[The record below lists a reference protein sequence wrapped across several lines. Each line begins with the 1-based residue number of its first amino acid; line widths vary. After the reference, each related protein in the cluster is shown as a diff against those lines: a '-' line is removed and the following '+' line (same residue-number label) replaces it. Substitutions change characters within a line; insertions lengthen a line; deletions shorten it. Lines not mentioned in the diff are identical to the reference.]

1 MRVFGGTRANGIR
14 MAWRSRTRTYL
25 KSFNHKAQR
34 ISCRFQA
41 DRRGAVAL
49 IFGLSSIVLLG
60 LVGGGIDYGR
70 ISYRRSQMQNA
81 VDAAVLAGG
90 NTLKLAPSNSSA
102 VASIVERIIGEQAP
116 SPPDRPLSVQVT
128 VGSDKTSVAATAA
141 DNFKLAFGGF
151 VGLKSVPIAV
161 RSTVRI
167 MGKMRLCLLTLD
179 PAAKGS
185 LHLEKNAN
193 LSATAC
199 SLYANSTNAQAIQGD
214 DNAIAKAETI
224 CAVGGA
230 KTDRAN
236 FAPPVTA
243 GCPAIKDPLAA
254 AVTAPAP
261 GACVT
266 VSSTAGPGPGKGPG
280 GPAAGNVAVT
290 ANTTLDPGTYC
301 GGLHITGSAN
311 VTLNPGVY
319 IIKDGP
325 LIVDQQATMA
335 GQDVG
340 FYFMGDAA
348 GVRFDTNTTISLTA
362 PVSGPLA
369 GFLMTEEPSVSAPVP
384 PPPGPKGSPPSPP
397 SPPSK
402 PLREYRI
409 ISNNARTMLGTIYL
423 PAGRLIIDG
432 SAAVSDQSAYT
443 VVVVQLL
450 DLYDGPT
457 LYLNA
462 NYDATSVPVPKGVG
476 PISGKLVLTQ

>member
-1 MRVFGGTRANGIR
+1 
-14 MAWRSRTRTYL
+14 MARQSRTHAYRVPYW
-25 KSFNHKAQR
+25 QR
-34 ISCRFQA
+34 ALQTWQRFHA

-49 IFGLSSIVLLG
+49 IFALTSVVLLG
-60 LVGGGIDYGR
+60 LVGGGIDYSR
-70 ISYRRSQMQNA
+70 IAYRRSQLQSA
-81 VDAAVLAGG
+81 VDNATLAAG
-90 NTLKLAPSNSSA
+90 NALKLAPSNTTA
-102 VASIVERIIGEQAP
+102 VASIVQRIIVENAP
-116 SPPDRPLSVQVT
+116 SPPDRPLTVQVSVT
-128 VGSDKTSVAATAA
+128 SDKTGVSASAT
-141 DNFKLAFGGF
+141 DNFKLTFGAF
-151 VGLKSVPIAV
+151 VGVKVVPITA
-161 RSTVRI
+161 RSTATV

-179 PAAKGS
+179 PAATGS

-193 LSATAC
+193 LSATSC
-199 SLYANSTNAQAIQGD
+199 SLYANSKDAKAIQGD
-214 DNAIAKAETI
+214 DNAIAKADRI
-224 CAVGGA
+224 CSVGGSSTA
-230 KTDRAN
+230 RAN
-236 FAPPVTA
+236 FAPPVTT
-243 GCPAIKDPLAA
+243 GCPAINDPLASI
-254 AVTAPAP
+254 VTAPPP
-261 GACVT
+261 GGCVT
-266 VSSTAGPGPGKGPG
+266 VSSAAGPGPGKGPG

-290 ANTTLDPGTYC
+290 ASTTLDPGTYC
-301 GGLHITGSAN
+301 GGLHITGTAK

-325 LIVDQQATMA
+325 LIVDQQASMS
-335 GQDVG
+335 GQNVG

-348 GVRFDTNTTISLTA
+348 GLRFDANTTISLSA

-369 GFLMTEEPSVSAPVP
+369 GFLMTEQPSVSAPVP
-384 PPPGPKGSPPSPP
+384 PPPGPKGSPPPPP

-443 VVVVQLL
+443 VIAVQLL

-476 PISGKLVLTQ
+476 PVNGKVVLTQ

>member
-1 MRVFGGTRANGIR
+1 
-14 MAWRSRTRTYL
+14 
-25 KSFNHKAQR
+25 
-34 ISCRFQA
+34 
-41 DRRGAVAL
+41 
-49 IFGLSSIVLLG
+49 
-60 LVGGGIDYGR
+60 
-70 ISYRRSQMQNA
+70 MQNA
-81 VDAAVLAGG
+81 ADAAVLAGG
-90 NTLKLAPSNSSA
+90 NTLKLSPSNSTA
-102 VASIVERIIGEQAP
+102 VASIVQRIIGEQAS

-128 VGSDKTSVAATAA
+128 VGSEKTSVSATAT
-141 DNFKLAFGGF
+141 DNFKLAFGAF
-151 VGLKSVPIAV
+151 VGIKVVPITV
-161 RSTVRI
+161 RSTVTI

-199 SLYANSTNAQAIQGD
+199 SLYANSTNAKAIQGD
-214 DNAIAKAETI
+214 NDAIAKADTI
-224 CAVGGA
+224 CSVGGA
-230 KTDRAN
+230 STNRAN
-236 FAPPVTA
+236 FAPPVTT
-243 GCPAIKDPLAA
+243 GCPAIKDPL
-254 AVTAPAP
+254 VGTITAPTP

-266 VSSTAGPGPGKGPG
+266 VSMTAGPGPGKGPG

-290 ANTTLDPGTYC
+290 ASTTLDPGTYC
-301 GGLHITGSAN
+301 GGLHITSTAN
-311 VTLNPGVY
+311 VTLNPGIY

-325 LIVDQQATMA
+325 LIVDGQASMT
-335 GQDVG
+335 GQDVA
-340 FYFMGDAA
+340 FYFMGNAA
-348 GVRFDTNTTISLTA
+348 GVRFDTNTTISLAA

-369 GFLMTEEPSVSAPVP
+369 GFLMTEEPSVSDPVP

-397 SPPSK
+397 GPPSK

-432 SAAVSDQSAYT
+432 SAAVSDQSAHT

-476 PISGKLVLTQ
+476 PIGGKLILTQ

>member
-1 MRVFGGTRANGIR
+1 
-14 MAWRSRTRTYL
+14 MAWPGRTRTYHRSLL
-25 KSFNHKAQR
+25 KPLHHVWQCFR
-34 ISCRFQA
+34 T
-41 DRRGAVAL
+41 DRGGAVAL
-49 IFGLSSIVLLG
+49 IFALASMVLFGLA
-60 LVGGGIDYGR
+60 GGGIDYSR
-70 ISYRRSQMQNA
+70 MAYRRSQIQNA

-90 NTLKLAPSNSSA
+90 NSMKLAPSNADA
-102 VASIVERIIGEQAP
+102 VVSIVQRIINEQAP
-116 SPPDRPLSVQVT
+116 SPPDRPLSIRVT
-128 VGSDKTSVAATAA
+128 VSSDKTSVSASAT
-141 DNFKLAFGGF
+141 DNFKLAFGAF
-151 VGLKSVPIAV
+151 VGMKVAPITA
-161 RSTVRI
+161 RSTATI
-167 MGKMRLCLLTLD
+167 TGKMRLCLLTLD

-199 SLYANSTNAQAIQGD
+199 SLYAVSKNGQAIQGD
-214 DNAIAKAETI
+214 DNAIARAETI

-230 KTDRAN
+230 STARAN
-236 FAPPVTA
+236 FAPPVRA
-243 GCPAIKDPLAA
+243 GCPAIKDPLAGTI
-254 AVTAPAP
+254 TAPAP

-266 VSSTAGPGPGKGPG
+266 VSPTAGPGPGKGPG

-290 ANTTLDPGTYC
+290 ADTTLNPGTYC
-301 GGLHITGSAN
+301 GGLHITGTAS

-325 LIVDQQATMA
+325 LIVDKTASMT
-335 GQDVG
+335 GQNVG
-340 FYFMGDAA
+340 FYFMGNAA
-348 GVRFDTNTTISLTA
+348 GVLFDASTTISLTA

-443 VVVVQLL
+443 VIVTQLL

-476 PISGKLVLTQ
+476 PVNGKILLTQ

>member
-1 MRVFGGTRANGIR
+1 
-14 MAWRSRTRTYL
+14 MAWRSRTRTNL
-25 KSFNHKAQR
+25 APARQHPQR
-34 ISCRFQA
+34 VWRRFQA
-41 DRRGAVAL
+41 DHRGAVAL
-49 IFGLSSIVLLG
+49 IFALAGTVLLG
-60 LVGGGIDYGR
+60 LVGGGIDYTR
-70 ISYRRSQMQNA
+70 MVYRRSQMQNA

-90 NTLKLAPSNSSA
+90 NTLKLSPSNSTA

-128 VGSDKTSVAATAA
+128 VGSDKTRVSAIAT
-141 DNFKLAFGGF
+141 DNFKLAFGAF
-151 VGLKSVPIAV
+151 VGIKVVPITV
-161 RSTVRI
+161 RSTVTI

-179 PAAKGS
+179 PAATGT

-199 SLYANSTNAQAIQGD
+199 SLYANSTDAKAIQGD
-214 DNAIAKAETI
+214 DNAIARADTI
-224 CAVGGA
+224 CAVGGSS
-230 KTDRAN
+230 TDRAN
-236 FAPPVTA
+236 FAPPVTS
-243 GCPAIKDPLAA
+243 GCPAIKDPLVGT
-254 AVTAPAP
+254 VTPPMP

-266 VSSTAGPGPGKGPG
+266 VSPSAGPGPGKGPG

-290 ANTTLDPGTYC
+290 ASTTLNPGTYC
-301 GGLHITGSAN
+301 GGLHISASAN
-311 VTLNPGVY
+311 VTLNPGIY

-325 LIVDQQATMA
+325 LIVDGQASMT

-348 GVRFDTNTTISLTA
+348 GVLFDANTTISLTA

-369 GFLMTEEPSVSAPVP
+369 GFLMTEQPGVSAPVP
-384 PPPGPKGSPPSPP
+384 PPPGPKGSPPPP
-397 SPPSK
+397 PGLPSK

-423 PAGRLIIDG
+423 PSGRLIIDG

-462 NYDATSVPVPKGVG
+462 DYDATSVPVPKGVG
-476 PISGKLVLTQ
+476 PINGKLLLTQ

>member
-1 MRVFGGTRANGIR
+1 
-14 MAWRSRTRTYL
+14 MARTRRNRTRIIFANRRARL
-25 KSFNHKAQR
+25 PGARQR
-34 ISCRFQA
+34 HAFLA

-49 IFGLSSIVLLG
+49 IFALASTVLLG
-60 LVGGGIDYGR
+60 LAGGGIDYTR
-70 ISYRRSQMQNA
+70 MVYRRSQMQNA

-90 NTLKLAPSNSSA
+90 NTLKLSPSNSTA
-102 VASIVERIIGEQAP
+102 VASIVQRLIAENAP

-128 VGSDKTSVAATAA
+128 VSSDKTSVSASAT
-141 DNFKLAFGGF
+141 DTFKLAFGAF
-151 VGLKSVPIAV
+151 VGLKTSPITV
-161 RSTVRI
+161 RSTARI

-179 PAAKGS
+179 PGAVGT
-185 LHLEKNAN
+185 LHLETNAN
-193 LSATAC
+193 LSATSC
-199 SLYANSTNAQAIQGD
+199 SLYADSSSPQAIQGD
-214 DNAIAKAETI
+214 NNAIAKADTI
-224 CAVGGA
+224 CSVGGSNTA
-230 KTDRAN
+230 RAN
-236 FAPPVTA
+236 FAPPVTS
-243 GCPAIKDPLAA
+243 GCPSITDPLTGAI
-254 AVTAPAP
+254 TAPAP
-261 GACVT
+261 GACVS
-266 VSSTAGPGPGKGPG
+266 VSPAAGPGPGKGPG
-280 GPAAGNVAVT
+280 GPAAGNVAIT
-290 ANTTLDPGTYC
+290 ASTTLDPGTYC
-301 GGLHITGSAN
+301 GGLHISGSAS

-325 LIVDQQATMA
+325 LIVDGQASMT

-348 GVRFDTNTTISLTA
+348 GLRFDANTTISLTA

-369 GFLMTEEPSVSAPVP
+369 GFLMAEQPTVSAPVP
-384 PPPGPKGSPPSPP
+384 PPPGPAGSPPAPP
-397 SPPSK
+397 GPPSK

-443 VVVVQLL
+443 VIVVQLL

-476 PISGKLVLTQ
+476 PLNGKILLTQ

>member
-1 MRVFGGTRANGIR
+1 
-14 MAWRSRTRTYL
+14 MAGRSRTRTYL
-25 KSFNHKAQR
+25 EPTRRLPQPVWR
-34 ISCRFQA
+34 RFHA
-41 DRRGAVAL
+41 DNRGAVAL
-49 IFGLSSIVLLG
+49 IFALAGTVLVG
-60 LVGGGIDYGR
+60 LVGGGIDYTR
-70 ISYRRSQMQNA
+70 MVYRRSQMQNA
-81 VDAAVLAGG
+81 ADAAVLAGG
-90 NTLKLAPSNSSA
+90 NTLKLSPSNSTA
-102 VASIVERIIGEQAP
+102 VASIVQRIIGEQAP

-128 VGSDKTSVAATAA
+128 VGSEKTSVSAVAT
-141 DNFKLAFGGF
+141 DNFKLAFGAF
-151 VGLKSVPIAV
+151 VGIKIVPITV
-161 RSTVRI
+161 RSTVTI

-199 SLYANSTNAQAIQGD
+199 SLYANSTNAKAIQGD
-214 DNAIAKAETI
+214 DNAIARADTI
-224 CAVGGA
+224 CAVGGSS
-230 KTDRAN
+230 TNRAN

-243 GCPAIKDPLAA
+243 GCPAIKDPLVGT
-254 AVTAPAP
+254 VTAPTP
-261 GACVT
+261 GECVT
-266 VSSTAGPGPGKGPG
+266 VSMTAGPGPGKGPG

-290 ANTTLDPGTYC
+290 ASTTLDPGTYC
-301 GGLHITGSAN
+301 GGLHISGSAN

-325 LIVDQQATMA
+325 LIVDGQASMT
-335 GQDVG
+335 GQDVA

-348 GVRFDTNTTISLTA
+348 GVRFDSNTTISLAA

-369 GFLMTEEPSVSAPVP
+369 GFLMTEQPSVSAPVP

-397 SPPSK
+397 GPPSK

-476 PISGKLVLTQ
+476 PINGKLILTQ

>member
-1 MRVFGGTRANGIR
+1 
-14 MAWRSRTRTYL
+14 MARRRLTRTYSRPL
-25 KSFNHKAQR
+25 RQPPPHVWW
-34 ISCRFQA
+34 RFQA
-41 DRRGAVAL
+41 DRNGGVAL
-49 IFGLSSIVLLG
+49 IFALCSIVLFG
-60 LVGGGIDYGR
+60 LAGGGIDYSR
-70 ISYRRSQMQNA
+70 MAYRRSQLQNA
-81 VDAAVLAGG
+81 VDAAVLGGG
-90 NTLKLAPSNSSA
+90 NTLKLSPSNATA
-102 VASIVERIIGEQAP
+102 VASIVERIIDEQAP
-116 SPPDRPLSVQVT
+116 SPPDRPLSVKVT
-128 VGSDKTSVAATAA
+128 VSSDKTSVSASAT
-141 DNFKLAFGGF
+141 DNFKLAFGAF
-151 VGLKSVPIAV
+151 VGMKVAPITA
-161 RSTVRI
+161 RSTATI

-185 LHLEKNAN
+185 LHLEKYAN
-193 LSATAC
+193 LSATSC
-199 SLYANSTNAQAIQGD
+199 SLYADSTNAQAIQGD
-214 DNAIAKAETI
+214 DSAIAKAETI
-224 CAVGGA
+224 CTVGGSN
-230 KTDRAN
+230 TTRAN
-236 FAPPVTA
+236 FAPPVTS

-254 AVTAPAP
+254 TVTAPTP
-261 GACVT
+261 GPCVT
-266 VSSTAGPGPGKGPG
+266 VSSTAGPGPGNGPG
-280 GPAAGNVAVT
+280 GPAAGKVAVT
-290 ANTTLDPGTYC
+290 ASTTLDPGTYC
-301 GGLHITGSAN
+301 GGLHISGSAS
-311 VTLNPGVY
+311 VTLNSGVY

-325 LIVDQQATMA
+325 LIVDGQASMT

-348 GVRFDTNTTISLTA
+348 GVRFDANTTISLTA

-369 GFLMTEEPSVSAPVP
+369 GFLMTEQPSVSAPVP

-462 NYDATSVPVPKGVG
+462 NYDATSVPVPRGVG
-476 PISGKLVLTQ
+476 PVNGKLLLTQ

>member
-1 MRVFGGTRANGIR
+1 
-14 MAWRSRTRTYL
+14 
-25 KSFNHKAQR
+25 
-34 ISCRFQA
+34 
-41 DRRGAVAL
+41 
-49 IFGLSSIVLLG
+49 
-60 LVGGGIDYGR
+60 
-70 ISYRRSQMQNA
+70 
-81 VDAAVLAGG
+81 
-90 NTLKLAPSNSSA
+90 
-102 VASIVERIIGEQAP
+102 
-116 SPPDRPLSVQVT
+116 
-128 VGSDKTSVAATAA
+128 
-141 DNFKLAFGGF
+141 
-151 VGLKSVPIAV
+151 
-161 RSTVRI
+161 
-167 MGKMRLCLLTLD
+167 
-179 PAAKGS
+179 
-185 LHLEKNAN
+185 
-193 LSATAC
+193 
-199 SLYANSTNAQAIQGD
+199 
-214 DNAIAKAETI
+214 
-224 CAVGGA
+224 
-230 KTDRAN
+230 
-236 FAPPVTA
+236 
-243 GCPAIKDPLAA
+243 
-254 AVTAPAP
+254 
-261 GACVT
+261 
-266 VSSTAGPGPGKGPG
+266 
-280 GPAAGNVAVT
+280 VT

>member
-1 MRVFGGTRANGIR
+1 MARQGCARTDLGPFLQKSSRIWRRFCADHRGG
-14 MAWRSRTRTYL
+14 
-25 KSFNHKAQR
+25 
-34 ISCRFQA
+34 
-41 DRRGAVAL
+41 VAL
-49 IFGLSSIVLLG
+49 IFALSSIVLIG

-70 ISYRRSQMQNA
+70 MAYRRSQMQNA
-81 VDAAVLAGG
+81 IDTAVLTGG
-90 NTLKLAPSNSSA
+90 NTLKLSPSNSAA
-102 VASIVERIIGEQAP
+102 VASIVERVMSENAP
-116 SPPDRPLSVQVT
+116 SPSDRPLDVKVT
-128 VGSDKTSVAATAA
+128 VSTDKTSVSAIAT
-141 DNFKLAFGGF
+141 DTLKLAFGAF
-151 VGLKSVPIAV
+151 VGMKTAAITV
-161 RSTVRI
+161 RSTARI
-167 MGKMRLCLLTLD
+167 VGKMRLCLLTLD

-199 SLYANSTNAQAIQGD
+199 SLYANSKDARAVQGD
-214 DNAIAKAETI
+214 DNAIARAETI

-230 KTDRAN
+230 STARAN

-243 GCPAIKDPLAA
+243 GCPAIKDPLAGTI
-254 AVTAPAP
+254 TAPTP
-261 GACVT
+261 GPCVT
-266 VSSTAGPGPGKGPG
+266 VSSAAGSGPGKGPG

-290 ANTTLDPGTYC
+290 ADTTLDPGTYC
-301 GGLHITGSAN
+301 GGLHITGTVN
-311 VTLNPGVY
+311 VTLKPGVY

-325 LIVDQQATMA
+325 LIVDGQASMT
-335 GQDVG
+335 GQNAG

-348 GVRFDTNTTISLTA
+348 GVRFDANTTVSLTA

-369 GFLMTEEPSVSAPVP
+369 GFLMTEQPSVSAPVP

-476 PISGKLVLTQ
+476 PVSGKILITQ